1 MAEWTASYINDL
13 PDPSFAVIESGGEKD
28 DAGKTVPRSLRHFP
42 HHAANGDVDLPHL
55 RNALGRLDQ
64 SDLSDALKSKARK
77 HLEAHAEEENVGEA
91 AEKSLAVKFVD
102 GSDDLIEGLILP
114 YGGPLG
120 GRDLTGTFFTKDTNF
135 CLEWFP
141 EGGRPGLYAH
151 GFDGATKTSVIGR
164 EVKSW
169 VDDKGR
175 WLQAQLDKSHQYWAE
190 IKELVD
196 AGALRMSSGAV
207 DHLVE
212 VAAKSGAIKQWPW
225 VEWSLVPNPAN
236 PDAVVYQVKSAEAVQ
251 HLVAIG
257 LTPPEPLAAIT
268 PAVKGIQTFSDIQA
282 AAVMDDELP
291 EAFDT
296 LRSAI
301 YSAIWAVGADM
312 QPYSAD
318 DKQAA
323 IQQSLTE
330 FGAYVVGILDRAARS
345 APPATKEDRHNSG
358 IGMADIQSIHDH
370 SASLGA
376 ACSGAGKA
384 TDVPP
389 APVLAIRA
397 GNGAAPT
404 SEADLATVR
413 KELATKAVET
423 ARSLLG
429 RH

>member
-1 MAEWTASYINDL
+1 
-13 PDPSFAVIESGGEKD
+13 
-28 DAGKTVPRSLRHFP
+28 
-42 HHAANGDVDLPHL
+42 
-55 RNALGRLDQ
+55 
-64 SDLSDALKSKARK
+64 
-77 HLEAHAEEENVGEA
+77 
-91 AEKSLAVKFVD
+91 
-102 GSDDLIEGLILP
+102 
-114 YGGPLG
+114 
-120 GRDLTGTFFTKDTNF
+120 
-135 CLEWFP
+135 
-141 EGGRPGLYAH
+141 
-151 GFDGATKTSVIGR
+151 
-164 EVKSW
+164 VKSW